1 VLSKVV
7 LWSILLFTIS
17 GVLYLSF
24 FQPAPPAREVEVTVE
39 SGLTGAQ
46 IAEKLEGAGVIS
58 NQYTFRIY
66 LALTQTESGLQP
78 GDYKFRTDFTYSE
91 IVKEL
96 TKPKKKLYVQVA
108 IPEGFTAKQ
117 IAQRLSDKIDRPVID
132 FNEYIRGQGVD
143 AVRPQVLPPEVGLLE
158 GYLFPKTYSFE
169 PKEHPREVI
178 RKMVDQFERE
188 TRDID
193 WSFAQEKNLTIHE
206 IITVASLIET
216 EAQVAEERPLVSA
229 VIYNRLNIGM
239 PLQIDATVQYA
250 LPERKEALTYE
261 DLKIASP
268 YNTYQ
273 RTGLPPGPIAS
284 PGIDSIRAALAP
296 APVDYLY
303 YVLTSPDG
311 AHTFTNNYE
320 DFLRAKRNMPN

>member
-1 VLSKVV
+1 L
-7 LWSILLFTIS
+7 LTIYGILYF
-17 GVLYLSF
+17 SF
-24 FQPAPPAREVEVTVE
+24 FQPAPPVRTVEVTIE
-39 SGLTGAQ
+39 SGSTGAQ
-46 IAEKLEGAGVIS
+46 IAEELEAAGVIS
-58 NQYTFRIY
+58 NPYTFRVYI
-66 LALTQTESGLQP
+66 ALTQTESRLQP
-78 GDYKFRTDFTYSE
+78 GDYKFRTDLTYSE

-96 TKPKKKLYVQVA
+96 TKPRKKRYVRVV
-108 IPEGFTAKQ
+108 IPEGFTARQ
-117 IAQRLSDKIDRPVID
+117 IADRLSDKIDRPVID

-143 AVRPQVLPPEVGLLE
+143 SVRPEVLPSEINLLE

-169 PKEHPREVI
+169 PLEHPQNVV
-178 RKMVDQFERE
+178 RKMVDQFELE
-188 TRDID
+188 TKDID
-193 WSFAQEKNLTIHE
+193 WSFAQEKGLTIHE
-206 IITVASLIET
+206 IITIASLVET
-216 EAQVAEERPLVSA
+216 EAKVAEERPLVSA
-229 VIYNRLNIGM
+229 VIHNRLNIGM

-250 LPERKEALTYE
+250 LPERKKALTYE

-284 PGIDSIRAALAP
+284 PGIESIKAALAP